1 MKVRTIKIIF
11 DILMLLGW
19 LLSGVIIFV
28 KGEVGMLDFTLTWI
42 GLMVLVLGQFILD
55 MLQKVA
61 DDE

>member
-19 LLSGVIIFV
+19 LVSGVIIFV